1 MNPWGS
7 WGARVPQ
14 GGLLAL
20 PCSLEEELVT
30 QTCALIRTR
39 PRARLRLCISFHASF
54 ALKGKKNHKQML
66 GSSQLI
72 IRLLRAWGQQADVC
86 TVL

>member
-1 MNPWGS
+1 MGVLGS
-7 WGARVPQ
+7 TGASGWAAGTALLP
-14 GGLLAL
+14 GGAGHTD
-20 PCSLEEELVT
+20 LV
-30 QTCALIRTR
+30 LIRTR
-39 PRARLRLCISFHASF
+39 LRARLRLCISFHASF